1 MALDGAFLHCL
12 RDELFTVLCDS
23 RVDKIHQP
31 SREELVLAMRGRNG
45 TEKLYLSARV
55 NSPRAHITAVTL
67 ENPATPPPFCMLLR
81 KRLTGARLVDIRQP
95 GLERVLYF
103 DFDTLNELGDPV
115 RLTLAAELMGRHS
128 NLILV
133 GEDNRIVDAVKRV
146 DLSMS
151 SVRPVLPGLPYFP
164 PPADASRLDALD
176 CAAERLSEAVMQ
188 SDGAIDKA
196 LQARVQGFSPLICRE
211 IAAMVC
217 RGVQAEALPSEER
230 QMRFT
235 QAFNRVRDVLL
246 PQGHRVPYILYRT
259 DGTPLEFSF
268 LPITQYGLDATG
280 REAASFS
287 ALLDEF
293 YAEKDAAERMR
304 RCAHDITRTLTTV
317 TERLNRKLQNQRREL
332 AESGERDRKRLYA
345 DLINANLHTIPKG
358 ASSAELVNYYDEAC
372 APLTVPLDASLSA
385 ARNAQKYYKE
395 YRKAKIAEEVLQ
407 EQIARGEAE
416 LVYLESVAD
425 ALSRAADS
433 RELEELR
440 QELEQSGYLR
450 AQKDKRRTAQPT
462 RPLSFCSDD
471 GFTILVGRNNVQ
483 NDRLTTRTAKGS
495 DWWFHTKNI
504 PGSHTVVLTE
514 GVEPPETTLR
524 QAAVLAATHSR
535 AAASSQVP
543 VDYTRIR
550 HVKKPAGAKP
560 GMVIYENN
568 RTVYVTPDP
577 ALAARLRTE

>member
-12 RDELFTVLCDS
+12 RDELHTVLCDS

-45 TEKLYLSARV
+45 TCKLYLSARV
-55 NSPRAHITAVTL
+55 NSPRAHITEVAL

-103 DFDTLNELGDPV
+103 DFDTLNELGDSV
-115 RLTLAAELMGRHS
+115 RLTLAVELMGRHS

-133 GEDNRIVDAVKRV
+133 GEDNGIIDAVKRV

-176 CAAERLSEAVMQ
+176 CTAEQLSEAVVQ
-188 SDGAIDKA
+188 SDGPIDKA
-196 LQARVQGFSPLICRE
+196 LQARVQGFSPLICCE
-211 IAAMVC
+211 IAAMVG
-217 RGVQAEALPSEER
+217 RGEETALPSGER
-230 QMRFT
+230 QTRLV
-235 QAFNRVRDVLL
+235 QALNRVRNALL
-246 PQGHRVPYILYRT
+246 TRDRRVPYILYRT

-280 REAASFS
+280 REATSFS

-304 RCAHDITRTLTTV
+304 RYAHDITRTLTTV
-317 TERLNRKLQNQRREL
+317 TERLTRKLQNQRREL

-345 DLINANLHTIPKG
+345 DLINANLHIIPKG
-358 ASSAELVNYYDEAC
+358 AASAELVNYYDEAC
-372 APLTVPLDASLSA
+372 ALLTVPLDASLSA

-395 YRKAKIAEEVLQ
+395 YRKAKVAEEVLQ
-407 EQIARGEAE
+407 QQIARGEAE
-416 LVYLESVAD
+416 LTYLESVAD

-433 RELEELR
+433 CELEELR

-450 AQKDKRRTAQPT
+450 AKKDKRRTVHST
-462 RPLSFCSDD
+462 CPLSFCSDD

-514 GVEPPETTLR
+514 GAEPPETTLR

-535 AAASSQVP
+535 AAASAQVP

-550 HVKKPAGAKP
+550 YVKKPAGAKP

>member
-12 RDELFTVLCDS
+12 REELHTVLCDS
-23 RVDKIHQP
+23 RMDKIHQP

-45 TEKLYLSARV
+45 THKLYLSARV
-55 NSPRAHITAVTL
+55 NSPRAHITEIAL
-67 ENPATPPPFCMLLR
+67 ENPATPPSFCMLLR

-95 GLERVLYF
+95 WLERVLYF

-128 NLILV
+128 NIILI
-133 GEDNRIVDAVKRV
+133 GEDNGIIDAVKRV

-164 PPADASRLDALD
+164 PPADASRLDALG
-176 CAAERLSEAVMQ
+176 CTAEQLSEAVVQ
-188 SDGAIDKA
+188 SDGSIDKA

-211 IAAMVC
+211 IAAAVC
-217 RGVQAEALPSEER
+217 RGVQETGTKEEQKTR
-230 QMRFT
+230 LT
-235 QAFNRVRDVLL
+235 QALNRVRDVLL
-246 PQGHRVPYILYRT
+246 TRDRRVPYILYRT
-259 DGTPLEFSF
+259 DKTPLEFSF

-304 RCAHDITRTLTTV
+304 RYAHDITRTLTTV
-317 TERLNRKLQNQRREL
+317 TERLTRKLQNQRREL

-358 ASSAELVNYYDEAC
+358 AESAQLVNYYDEAC
-372 APLTVPLDASLSA
+372 ALLTVPLDASLSA

-395 YRKAKIAEEVLQ
+395 YRKAKVAEEVLQ

-416 LVYLESVAD
+416 LTYLESVAD

-450 AQKDKRRTAQPT
+450 AKKDKRRTAGPT

-514 GVEPPETTLR
+514 GAEPPETTLR

-535 AAASSQVP
+535 AAASAQVP

-550 HVKKPAGAKP
+550 YVKKPAGAKP